1 MPSLVVSSGS
11 FHSRLTRVVPT
22 FKALK
27 PKGVPGSLRKMIV
40 TSVLKKKISVLKRKR
55 IKSTLP
61 HHYVTTWNYLVSKS
75 NLQKPVNLSHNLNV
89 TEVGRAVQC
98 RHSFPFFLAS
108 LILASSNA
116 THKGVRLSIVQLG
129 LSYTTLIRRFFLVLP
144 KRVHRTVYIIL

>member
-1 MPSLVVSSGS
+1 MPFLVVSSGS

-27 PKGVPGSLRKMIV
+27 PQGVPGSLRKMIV
-40 TSVLKKKISVLKRKR
+40 TSVLKKKLISSNE
-55 IKSTLP
+55 STLP
-61 HHYVTTWNYLVSKS
+61 HYYVTTWNYLVSKS

-108 LILASSNA
+108 LILASYNA
-116 THKGVRLSIVQLG
+116 THKGVRLSMAQPG
-129 LSYTTLIRRFFLVLP
+129 LSHTALIRRFFLMLP
-144 KRVHRTVYIIL
+144 KRVHRTV

>member
-27 PKGVPGSLRKMIV
+27 PQGVPGSLRKMIV
-40 TSVLKKKISVLKRKR
+40 TSVLKKKLISSNE
-55 IKSTLP
+55 STLP
-61 HHYVTTWNYLVSKS
+61 HYYVTTWNYLVSKS

-108 LILASSNA
+108 LILASYNA
-116 THKGVRLSIVQLG
+116 THKGVRLSMAQLG
-129 LSYTTLIRRFFLVLP
+129 LSHTALIRRFFLMLP
-144 KRVHRTVYIIL
+144 KRVHRTV

>member
-27 PKGVPGSLRKMIV
+27 PQGVPGSLRKMIV
-40 TSVLKKKISVLKRKR
+40 TSVLKKKLISSNE
-55 IKSTLP
+55 STLP
-61 HHYVTTWNYLVSKS
+61 HYYVTTWNYLVSKS

-129 LSYTTLIRRFFLVLP
+129 LSYTTLIRRFFLMLP
-144 KRVHRTVYIIL
+144 KRVHRTV

>member
-27 PKGVPGSLRKMIV
+27 PQGVPGSLRIMIV
-40 TSVLKKKISVLKRKR
+40 TSVLKKKLISSNE
-55 IKSTLP
+55 STLP
-61 HHYVTTWNYLVSKS
+61 HYYVTTWNYLVSKS

-108 LILASSNA
+108 LILASSHA
-116 THKGVRLSIVQLG
+116 THKGVRLSIAQLG
-129 LSYTTLIRRFFLVLP
+129 LSHTTLIRRFFLMLP
-144 KRVHRTVYIIL
+144 KRVHRTV

>member
-27 PKGVPGSLRKMIV
+27 PQGVPGSLRKMIV
-40 TSVLKKKISVLKRKR
+40 TSVLEKKLISSNE
-55 IKSTLP
+55 STLP
-61 HHYVTTWNYLVSKS
+61 HYYVTTWNYLVSKS

-108 LILASSNA
+108 LILASYNA
-116 THKGVRLSIVQLG
+116 THKGVRLSMAQLG
-129 LSYTTLIRRFFLVLP
+129 LSHTALIRRFFLMLP
-144 KRVHRTVYIIL
+144 KRVHRTV

>member
-27 PKGVPGSLRKMIV
+27 PQGVPGSLRKMIV
-40 TSVLKKKISVLKRKR
+40 TSVLKKKWISSNE
-55 IKSTLP
+55 STLP
-61 HHYVTTWNYLVSKS
+61 HYYVTTWNYLVSKS

-108 LILASSNA
+108 LILASYNA
-116 THKGVRLSIVQLG
+116 THKGVRLSMAQLG
-129 LSYTTLIRRFFLVLP
+129 LSHTALIRRFFLMLP
-144 KRVHRTVYIIL
+144 KRVHRTV

>member
-27 PKGVPGSLRKMIV
+27 PQGVPGSLTKMIV
-40 TSVLKKKISVLKRKR
+40 TSVLEKKLISSNE
-55 IKSTLP
+55 STLP
-61 HHYVTTWNYLVSKS
+61 HYYVTTWNYLVSKS

-108 LILASSNA
+108 LILASYNA
-116 THKGVRLSIVQLG
+116 THKGVRLSMAQLG
-129 LSYTTLIRRFFLVLP
+129 LSHTALIRRFFLMLP
-144 KRVHRTVYIIL
+144 KRVHRTV

>member
-27 PKGVPGSLRKMIV
+27 PQGVPGSLRKMIM
-40 TSVLKKKISVLKRKR
+40 TSVLKKKLISSNE
-55 IKSTLP
+55 STLP
-61 HHYVTTWNYLVSKS
+61 HYYVTTWNYLVSKS

-108 LILASSNA
+108 LILASYNA
-116 THKGVRLSIVQLG
+116 THKGVRLSMAQLG
-129 LSYTTLIRRFFLVLP
+129 LSHTALIRRFFLMLP
-144 KRVHRTVYIIL
+144 KRVHRTV

>member
-27 PKGVPGSLRKMIV
+27 PQGVPGSLRKMIV
-40 TSVLKKKISVLKRKR
+40 TSVLKKKLISSNE
-55 IKSTLP
+55 STLP
-61 HHYVTTWNYLVSKS
+61 HYYVTTWNYLVSKS

-108 LILASSNA
+108 LILASYNA
-116 THKGVRLSIVQLG
+116 THKGVRLSMAQLG
-129 LSYTTLIRRFFLVLP
+129 LSHTALIRRFFLMLP
-144 KRVHRTVYIIL
+144 KRVHRTE

>member
-1 MPSLVVSSGS
+1 MPFLVVSSGS

-27 PKGVPGSLRKMIV
+27 PQGLPGSLRKMIV
-40 TSVLKKKISVLKRKR
+40 TSVLKKKSVSWNESEVKARFH
-55 IKSTLP
+55 IT
-61 HHYVTTWNYLVSKS
+61 VTTWNYLVSKS

-116 THKGVRLSIVQLG
+116 THKGVRLSIAQLG
-129 LSYTTLIRRFFLVLP
+129 LSHTTLIRRFFLMLP
-144 KRVHRTVYIIL
+144 KRVHRTV

>member
-27 PKGVPGSLRKMIV
+27 PQGVPGSLRKMIV
-40 TSVLKKKISVLKRKR
+40 TSVLKKKLISSNE
-55 IKSTLP
+55 STLP
-61 HHYVTTWNYLVSKS
+61 HYYVTTWNYLVSKS

-89 TEVGRAVQC
+89 TEVGKAVQC

-108 LILASSNA
+108 LILASYNA
-116 THKGVRLSIVQLG
+116 THKGVRLSMAQLG
-129 LSYTTLIRRFFLVLP
+129 LSHTALIRRFFLMLP
-144 KRVHRTVYIIL
+144 KRVHRTV

>member
-27 PKGVPGSLRKMIV
+27 PQGVPGSLRKMIV
-40 TSVLKKKISVLKRKR
+40 TSVLEKKLISSNE
-55 IKSTLP
+55 STLP
-61 HHYVTTWNYLVSKS
+61 HYYVTTWNYLVSKS

-116 THKGVRLSIVQLG
+116 THKGVRLSIAQLG
-129 LSYTTLIRRFFLVLP
+129 LSHTTLIRRFFLMLP
-144 KRVHRTVYIIL
+144 KRVHRTV

>member
-27 PKGVPGSLRKMIV
+27 PQGVPGSLRKMIV
-40 TSVLKKKISVLKRKR
+40 TSVLKKKLISSNE
-55 IKSTLP
+55 STLP
-61 HHYVTTWNYLVSKS
+61 HYYVMTWNYLVSKS

-89 TEVGRAVQC
+89 SEVGRAVQC

-116 THKGVRLSIVQLG
+116 THKGVRLSIAQLG
-129 LSYTTLIRRFFLVLP
+129 LSHTTLIRRFFLMLP
-144 KRVHRTVYIIL
+144 KRVHRTV

>member
-27 PKGVPGSLRKMIV
+27 PQGVPGSLRKMIV
-40 TSVLKKKISVLKRKR
+40 TSVLKKKLISSNE
-55 IKSTLP
+55 STLP
-61 HHYVTTWNYLVSKS
+61 HYYVTTWNYLVSKS

-129 LSYTTLIRRFFLVLP
+129 LSYTTLIRRFFLMLP

>member
-27 PKGVPGSLRKMIV
+27 PQGVPGSLRKMIV
-40 TSVLKKKISVLKRKR
+40 TSVLKKKLISSNE
-55 IKSTLP
+55 STLP
-61 HHYVTTWNYLVSKS
+61 HYYVTTWNYLVSKY

-108 LILASSNA
+108 LILASYNA
-116 THKGVRLSIVQLG
+116 THKGVRLSMAQLG
-129 LSYTTLIRRFFLVLP
+129 LSHTALIRRFFLMLP
-144 KRVHRTVYIIL
+144 KRVHRTV

>member
-27 PKGVPGSLRKMIV
+27 PQGVPGSLRKMIV
-40 TSVLKKKISVLKRKR
+40 TSVLKKKLISSNE
-55 IKSTLP
+55 STLP
-61 HHYVTTWNYLVSKS
+61 HYYVTTWNYLVSKS
-75 NLQKPVNLSHNLNV
+75 NLQKPVNLSHNLNA

-108 LILASSNA
+108 LILASYNA
-116 THKGVRLSIVQLG
+116 THKGVRLSMAQLG
-129 LSYTTLIRRFFLVLP
+129 LSHTALILRFFLMLP
-144 KRVHRTVYIIL
+144 KRVHRTV

>member
-27 PKGVPGSLRKMIV
+27 PQGVPGSLRKMIV
-40 TSVLKKKISVLKRKR
+40 TSVLKKKLISSNE
-55 IKSTLP
+55 STLP
-61 HHYVTTWNYLVSKS
+61 HYYVTTWNYLVSKS

-108 LILASSNA
+108 LILASYNA
-116 THKGVRLSIVQLG
+116 THKGVRLSIAQLG
-129 LSYTTLIRRFFLVLP
+129 LSHTTLIRRFFLMLP
-144 KRVHRTVYIIL
+144 KRVHRTV

>member
-27 PKGVPGSLRKMIV
+27 PQGVPGSLRKMIV
-40 TSVLKKKISVLKRKR
+40 TSVLKKKLISSNE
-55 IKSTLP
+55 STLP
-61 HHYVTTWNYLVSKS
+61 HYYVTTWNYLVSKS

-116 THKGVRLSIVQLG
+116 THKGVRLSIAQLG
-129 LSYTTLIRRFFLVLP
+129 LSHTTLIRRFFLMLP
-144 KRVHRTVYIIL
+144 KRVHRTV